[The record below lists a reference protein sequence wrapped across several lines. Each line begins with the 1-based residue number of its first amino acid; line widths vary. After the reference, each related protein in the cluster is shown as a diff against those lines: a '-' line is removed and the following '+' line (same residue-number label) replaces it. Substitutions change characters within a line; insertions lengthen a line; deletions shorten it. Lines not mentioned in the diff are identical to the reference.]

1 MGGGRQSVLTTSSGL
16 GMSRRGIQLPALVM
30 ETSVDGTGPLGIDQM
45 ESSILEPNADDVLGI
60 VFVLPLVEERA
71 LDRTASSS

>member
-1 MGGGRQSVLTTSSGL
+1 MGGGRQSVLATSFGL
-16 GMSRRGIQLPALVM
+16 GKCRRGIQIPALVM
-30 ETSVDGTGPLGIDQM
+30 ETSVDGTGLLGFDQM